1 MEKYLH
7 RWEIGSKCPST
18 SLTGRMGSFCTLQN
32 QRVMGSLSPLQSL
45 LFVISLLGQR
55 SSVLCVLNRATSP
68 TQTLTRLEKAQGPLK
83 TKHHPIC
90 TFFMFKIINLSHFQ
104 LCWVL
109 VAALGFLLIAEWGLL
124 STVACGLCI
133 SVASLVEQG
142 LQKHRLSSCGGAQA
156 QLLCSMWNPL
166 RPGTERVP
174 CVGRRTPIHCT
185 AREVHICFV
194 LFISKGTLLKFIL
207 SQTF

>member
-1 MEKYLH
+1 MEKQLH

-18 SLTGRMGSFCTLQN
+18 SLTGRMGSFCTSQN
-32 QRVMGSLSPLQSL
+32 QRVMGSLSPLQYL
-45 LFVISLLGQR
+45 LFVITLLGQH

-83 TKHHPIC
+83 TKHPIC

-104 LCWVL
+104 LHWVL

-124 STVACGLCI
+124 STVARGLRI

-156 QLLCSMWNPL
+156 RLLCGMWNPR
-166 RPGTERVP
+166 RPGTEHVP
-174 CVGRRTPIHCT
+174 CMGRRTPIHCT
-185 AREVHICFV
+185 TREVHFCFV
-194 LFISKGTLLKFIL
+194 LFISKSTLLKFIL

>member
-1 MEKYLH
+1 MEKQLH

-18 SLTGRMGSFCTLQN
+18 SLTGRMGSFCTSQN

-45 LFVISLLGQR
+45 LFVISLLGQH

-83 TKHHPIC
+83 TKHPIC

-104 LCWVL
+104 LRWML

-124 STVACGLCI
+124 STVTRGLRV

-142 LQKHRLSSCGGAQA
+142 LQKRRLSSCGGAQA
-156 QLLCSMWNPL
+156 QLLCGMWDPL

-185 AREVHICFV
+185 ARDVHICFV